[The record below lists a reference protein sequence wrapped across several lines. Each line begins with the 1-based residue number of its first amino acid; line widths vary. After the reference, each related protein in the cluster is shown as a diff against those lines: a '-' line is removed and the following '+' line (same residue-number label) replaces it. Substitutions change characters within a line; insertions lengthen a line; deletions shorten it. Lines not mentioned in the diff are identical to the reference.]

1 MQDVDGEDTSAFYY
15 LKPGEIFLDERNGGD
30 VFFDE
35 HNFAGATTQGFDTD
49 GTATGKSVDERG
61 ADHQV
66 TENVEECFPKAI
78 ACGAQIEAFE
88 ALQVAAAK
96 FSGDNAHQDSRFSAY
111 AGEMIAALPFAR
123 QNVKDFAQGIVFG
136 GIFGEGEGFFAREF

>member
-1 MQDVDGEDTSAFYY
+1 MKA
-15 LKPGEIFLDERNGGD
+15 
-30 VFFDE
+30 
-35 HNFAGATTQGFDTD
+35 
-49 GTATGKSVDERG
+49 G

-66 TENVEECFPKAI
+66 AENVEECFPQAI
-78 ACGAQIEAFE
+78 ACGANIEAFE

-96 FSGDNAHQDSRFSAY
+96 FSGDNAHEGSCSLSD
-111 AGEMIAALPFAR
+111 AGEMITALPFAR